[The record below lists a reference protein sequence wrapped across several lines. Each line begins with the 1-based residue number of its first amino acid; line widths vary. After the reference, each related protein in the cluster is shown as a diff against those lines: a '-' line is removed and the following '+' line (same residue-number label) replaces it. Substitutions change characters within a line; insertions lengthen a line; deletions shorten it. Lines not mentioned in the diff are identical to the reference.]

1 MSEKKAF
8 MLYLDYKQHLELLT
22 DAERGMLMMAL
33 FDYAADKT
41 EPTTLTGSAA
51 MAFSFIRAQMDRDN
65 QKYEEKCIT
74 NRANGA
80 KGGRPRKEPTE
91 SDANPKEPKKTER
104 FSEKPK
110 KPDTDTETDTDTDTN
125 TDTDNKTTPPTPKGE
140 KPPSAQERRFDEFW
154 ALYPKKVGKAAAK
167 KAWKRAKVDAEL
179 HEHIITAL
187 RAAITSVQWTRDNG
201 RFIPNPST
209 WLNQGRWDDELEQAT
224 PGSRQSTQRS
234 GKVDTF
240 GVMAA
245 MYQEEVDGIDQSRDD
260 PDGSADYF
268 GIS

>member
-91 SDANPKEPKKTER
+91 SDANPKEPKKPNGFQRNPKNPIQKQIQIQIQIQTR
-104 FSEKPK
+104 IIKPH
-110 KPDTDTETDTDTDTN
+110 PL
-125 TDTDNKTTPPTPKGE
+125 PLKG
-140 KPPSAQERRFDEFW
+140 R
-154 ALYPKKVGKAAAK
+154 
-167 KAWKRAKVDAEL
+167 
-179 HEHIITAL
+179 
-187 RAAITSVQWTRDNG
+187 
-201 RFIPNPST
+201 
-209 WLNQGRWDDELEQAT
+209 
-224 PGSRQSTQRS
+224 SRQALKRDASTSSGLYIPKRSARQQLRKRGNVQRWTQNS
-234 GKVDTF
+234 MNTSS
-240 GVMAA
+240 
-245 MYQEEVDGIDQSRDD
+245 QR
-260 PDGSADYF
+260 
-268 GIS
+268 

>member
-104 FSEKPK
+104 FSEKPIQIQIQIQTRII
-110 KPDTDTETDTDTDTN
+110 KPH
-125 TDTDNKTTPPTPKGE
+125 PLPLKG
-140 KPPSAQERRFDEFW
+140 R
-154 ALYPKKVGKAAAK
+154 
-167 KAWKRAKVDAEL
+167 
-179 HEHIITAL
+179 
-187 RAAITSVQWTRDNG
+187 
-201 RFIPNPST
+201 
-209 WLNQGRWDDELEQAT
+209 
-224 PGSRQSTQRS
+224 SRQALKRDASTSSGLYIPKRSARQQLRKRGNVQRWTQNS
-234 GKVDTF
+234 MNTSS
-240 GVMAA
+240 
-245 MYQEEVDGIDQSRDD
+245 QR
-260 PDGSADYF
+260 
-268 GIS
+268 

>member
-80 KGGRPRKEPTE
+80 KGGRPKKEPTE
-91 SDANPKEPKKTER
+91 SDANPKEPMAGLFQTHPHG
-104 FSEKPK
+104 S
-110 KPDTDTETDTDTDTN
+110 
-125 TDTDNKTTPPTPKGE
+125 
-140 KPPSAQERRFDEFW
+140 
-154 ALYPKKVGKAAAK
+154 
-167 KAWKRAKVDAEL
+167 
-179 HEHIITAL
+179 
-187 RAAITSVQWTRDNG
+187 TRDDGMTNWS
-201 RFIPNPST
+201 R
-209 WLNQGRWDDELEQAT
+209 QHLEA
-224 PGSRQSTQRS
+224 GSRHNAPE
-234 GKVDTF
+234 K
-240 GVMAA
+240 
-245 MYQEEVDGIDQSRDD
+245 
-260 PDGSADYF
+260 
-268 GIS
+268 

>member
-91 SDANPKEPKKTER
+91 SDVNPKEPKKTER

-110 KPDTDTETDTDTDTN
+110 KPDTDTETDTDTNTD
-125 TDTDNKTTPPTPKGE
+125 TDTDNKTIPLKG
-140 KPPSAQERRFDEFW
+140 R
-154 ALYPKKVGKAAAK
+154 
-167 KAWKRAKVDAEL
+167 
-179 HEHIITAL
+179 
-187 RAAITSVQWTRDNG
+187 
-201 RFIPNPST
+201 
-209 WLNQGRWDDELEQAT
+209 
-224 PGSRQSTQRS
+224 SRQALKRDASTSSGLYIPKRSARQQLRKRGNVQRWTQNS
-234 GKVDTF
+234 MNTSS
-240 GVMAA
+240 
-245 MYQEEVDGIDQSRDD
+245 QR
-260 PDGSADYF
+260 
-268 GIS
+268 

>member
-110 KPDTDTETDTDTDTN
+110 KPDTETDTDTNTD
-125 TDTDNKTTPPTPKGE
+125 TDTDNKTTPPTL
-140 KPPSAQERRFDEFW
+140 S
-154 ALYPKKVGKAAAK
+154 LI
-167 KAWKRAKVDAEL
+167 
-179 HEHIITAL
+179 HI
-187 RAAITSVQWTRDNG
+187 
-201 RFIPNPST
+201 
-209 WLNQGRWDDELEQAT
+209 
-224 PGSRQSTQRS
+224 
-234 GKVDTF
+234 
-240 GVMAA
+240 
-245 MYQEEVDGIDQSRDD
+245 
-260 PDGSADYF
+260 
-268 GIS
+268 